1 MTQPAA
7 DAARAAPEGQL
18 RQGGRA
24 LLLAFYTALRS
35 LKLYPVEN
43 ATVQKALDDLDV
55 TARALLAVEADL
67 EVRLAGDFI
76 FVNATRLRRKLVGR
90 FHAAIADVDAVVTV
104 SSMEPA
110 CRIDDDGMIER
121 TYGRQAR
128 APFNL
133 TGSPAIAVPTGYS
146 SSGMPLSMQI
156 VGKPFREAMIYRV
169 AHAYERAT
177 EWTKRRPALAERKA
191 A

>member
-1 MTQPAA
+1 MFLAIVIA
-7 DAARAAPEGQL
+7 GGCARSVANHECTDGIDNDND
-18 RQGGRA
+18 G
-24 LLLAFYTALRS
+24 AFDMEDLGCSEHGVAES
-35 LKLYPVEN
+35 PDPVIP
-43 ATVQKALDDLDV
+43 QCKDGLD
-55 TARALLAVEADL
+55 
-67 EVRLAGDFI
+67 
-76 FVNATRLRRKLVGR
+76 N
-90 FHAAIADVDAVVTV
+90 
-104 SSMEPA
+104 
-110 CRIDDDGMIER
+110 DDDGMIER